1 MLRCE
6 GDAEMTDQPPGARST
21 LRSVAIPTEHG
32 GWGLTLEP
40 AILGLLIA
48 PSMAGICLA
57 AAALTAFVLRTPL
70 KVVLVDRRRMRH
82 LPRTRVA
89 ERVAAVEVVF
99 LGALVAAAIAT
110 AGEPFWVPAA
120 IALPLVA
127 LELWFDMRSR
137 SRRLVPELAGAIGIS
152 AVVAMIVLADG
163 TGGRLA
169 AALWLVLAGRVVTS
183 IPWVR
188 AQIARFHGHIASV
201 ASLAVADVAAIVLVS
216 TAVLSD
222 DAVIGGAL
230 AVLVLIAV
238 QRVVATRP
246 AARPKLLGVLE
257 SVLGLTVVV
266 ATTVSVTVW

>member
-1 MLRCE
+1 
-6 GDAEMTDQPPGARST
+6 MTVQPPRTRST
-21 LRSVAIPTEHG
+21 IRSVVIPTEHG

-40 AILGLLIA
+40 AILGLLVA
-48 PSMAGICLA
+48 PSAAGICLA
-57 AAALTAFVLRTPL
+57 AGALMAFVLRTPL
-70 KVVLVDRRRMRH
+70 KIVLVDLRRTRR

-89 ERVAAVEVVF
+89 EQVVAVEVVVF
-99 LGALVAAAIAT
+99 ISLVAVAIVT
-110 AGEPFWVPAA
+110 TREPLWIPAA

-163 TGGRLA
+163 AEGQLA
-169 AALWLVLAGRVVTS
+169 AALWCVLAARVATS

-188 AQIARFHGHIASV
+188 AQIARFHGHIFSG
-201 ASLAVADVAAIVLVS
+201 ASLAVADVVAIVLVS
-216 TAVLSD
+216 AAVLLD
-222 DAVIGGAL
+222 DAVVGGTL

-246 AARPKLLGVLE
+246 AVRPKRLGVLE
-257 SVLGLTVVV
+257 LVLGVVVVV
-266 ATTVSVTVW
+266 AAAVSVTAG

>member
-1 MLRCE
+1 M
-6 GDAEMTDQPPGARST
+6 

-40 AILGLLIA
+40 AVLGLLVA
-48 PSMAGICLA
+48 PSAAGICLA
-57 AAALTAFVLRTPL
+57 AGALTAFVLRTPL
-70 KVVLVDRRRMRH
+70 KIVLVDRHRNRR

-89 ERVAAVEVVF
+89 ERVVAGEVVI
-99 LGALVAAAIAT
+99 LTALVAAAAAT
-110 AGEPFWVPAA
+110 ASGPFWVPAA

-163 TGGRLA
+163 VGGWLA
-169 AALWLVLAGRVVTS
+169 AALWVVLAGRVVTS

-188 AQIARFHGHIASV
+188 AQIARFHGHAASAAALV
-201 ASLAVADVAAIVLVS
+201 VADVAAIVLVS
-216 TAVLSD
+216 TAVVLD
-222 DAVIGGAL
+222 DAVVGGAV
-230 AVLVLIAV
+230 AVLLLVAV

-246 AARPKLLGVLE
+246 ALRPKILGVLE
-257 SVLGLTVVV
+257 SVLGIAVV
-266 ATTVSVTVW
+266 AATAISV